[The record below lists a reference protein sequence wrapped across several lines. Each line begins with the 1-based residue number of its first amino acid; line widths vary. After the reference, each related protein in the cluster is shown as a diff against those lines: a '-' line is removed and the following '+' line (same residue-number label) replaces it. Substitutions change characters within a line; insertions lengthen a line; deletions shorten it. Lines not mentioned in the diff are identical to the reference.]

1 MRNFFNKEKLNS
13 VVAVGKKI
21 LTVRSVSD
29 VLLLLFVVSFI
40 LYLFTKNKVVGAA
53 AIILGEIYPDYLIFK
68 LLSKLL

>member
-1 MRNFFNKEKLNS
+1 MRNFINKDKLNS

-29 VLLLLFVVSFI
+29 VLALLFAVSFI
-40 LYLFTKNKVVGAA
+40 LYLFTQNKVAGAA

>member
-1 MRNFFNKEKLNS
+1 MRNFFNKDKLNS

-29 VLLLLFVVSFI
+29 VLALLFVVSFI
-40 LYLFTKNKVVGAA
+40 LYLITKNKVAGAA

-68 LLSKLL
+68 LFSKLL

>member
-1 MRNFFNKEKLNS
+1 MRNFFNKDKLNS

-29 VLLLLFVVSFI
+29 VLALLLVVSFF
-40 LYLFTKNKVVGAA
+40 LFLITKNKVAGAA

>member
-1 MRNFFNKEKLNS
+1 MRNFFNKDKLNS

-29 VLLLLFVVSFI
+29 VLALLLVVSFI

-53 AIILGEIYPDYLIFK
+53 AIILGEIYPDYFIFK
-68 LLSKLL
+68 FLSKLL